1 MKLLRPLPLALA
13 LATLFAGSVQA
24 QNLVQMYEAAR
35 GYDAGYQSARAQYDA
50 SIARADQANALI
62 LPTVNAA
69 AGYSQTQFEN
79 KTGNNIVIDTSFGT
93 ENASI
98 SASQPLYRPANLAGY
113 EQGRKQVDIAKAQL
127 DAIEQDLIVRVST
140 AYFDVLSAQDNLFL
154 IREQKKAV
162 AEQLASA
169 KRNFEVGTATIT
181 DTREAEARYDLILA
195 SEIGAENDLRVKR
208 LALEVVVGKAANDPK
223 PLARPVTLP
232 AIPLTDD
239 AFWINQAVVNNPTLR
254 QARLGVDVAKLET
267 EKAYAGHK
275 PTLDLTAS
283 YGNTRY
289 PGGNASS
296 GFYTRTT
303 SGTLGLALNI
313 PLFAGFA
320 VENRVKETLSSAAC
334 GEVEGVRP
342 HQQRAAAGGGLDQVL
357 PAQRREAAA
366 QQRHVGQRVVQ
377 RHLAQGVADPGVGAA
392 RRWRRA
398 VGPKARAAQ
407 HLGRSGRASAAT
419 SSKRCGWRGT
429 ISSSSG
435 RAAGQRRARPAA
447 AAPPRLRASW
457 PSAPP
462 GAASACAPGAAT
474 RQQRGRR
481 ASVELQVA
489 GTCTARARGAQPRG
503 IGLGLRQRAR
513 QAGQRRPQQRR
524 SAGPWPGSSRTGG
537 HWPAPSARRRSR
549 VASSRLGQISVS
561 ISTPTA
567 AGGAQEAPHG
577 ARRVVGQ
584 PGLHVA
590 RLQQRAA
597 GFAAGGGAVGQ
608 QQRTPGTWAQR
619 VDQGLGGARLA
630 QRHGMDPHP
639 AGPGRPSNRPRR
651 SFQAARYSGSAR
663 RATTAAPK

>member
-267 EKAYAGHK
+267 EKAYAGHR

-320 VENRVKETLSSAAC
+320 VENRVKETLSLEQKAKADLDSA
-334 GEVEGVRP
+334 ERT
-342 HQQRAAAGGGLDQVL
+342 
-357 PAQRREAAA
+357 
-366 QQRHVGQRVVQ
+366 VVQ
-377 RHLAQGVADPGVGAA
+377 GTRAIFFGV
-392 RRWRRA
+392 
-398 VGPKARAAQ
+398 K
-407 HLGRSGRASAAT
+407 SG
-419 SSKRCGWRGT
+419 
-429 ISSSSG
+429 
-435 RAAGQRRARPAA
+435 
-447 AAPPRLRASW
+447 
-457 PSAPP
+457 
-462 GAASACAPGAAT
+462 
-474 RQQRGRR
+474 
-481 ASVELQVA
+481 
-489 GTCTARARGAQPRG
+489 
-503 IGLGLRQRAR
+503 
-513 QAGQRRPQQRR
+513 
-524 SAGPWPGSSRTGG
+524 
-537 HWPAPSARRRSR
+537 
-549 VASSRLGQISVS
+549 LGQIKALETAEL
-561 ISTPTA
+561 STKSALDANILGYQVGVRINLDVLNSQSLLFVARRDLDLQRYNVLLNSLKLRQA
-567 AGGAQEAPHG
+567 AGTLKPEDLEQINALL
-577 ARRVVGQ
+577 V
-584 PGLHVA
+584 
-590 RLQQRAA
+590 
-597 GFAAGGGAVGQ
+597 
-608 QQRTPGTWAQR
+608 
-619 VDQGLGGARLA
+619 
-630 QRHGMDPHP
+630 
-639 AGPGRPSNRPRR
+639 
-651 SFQAARYSGSAR
+651 
-663 RATTAAPK
+663 K

>member
-320 VENRVKETLSSAAC
+320 VENRVKETLSLEQKAKADLDSA
-334 GEVEGVRP
+334 ERT
-342 HQQRAAAGGGLDQVL
+342 
-357 PAQRREAAA
+357 
-366 QQRHVGQRVVQ
+366 VVQ
-377 RHLAQGVADPGVGAA
+377 GTRAIFFGV
-392 RRWRRA
+392 
-398 VGPKARAAQ
+398 K
-407 HLGRSGRASAAT
+407 SG
-419 SSKRCGWRGT
+419 
-429 ISSSSG
+429 
-435 RAAGQRRARPAA
+435 
-447 AAPPRLRASW
+447 
-457 PSAPP
+457 
-462 GAASACAPGAAT
+462 
-474 RQQRGRR
+474 
-481 ASVELQVA
+481 
-489 GTCTARARGAQPRG
+489 
-503 IGLGLRQRAR
+503 
-513 QAGQRRPQQRR
+513 
-524 SAGPWPGSSRTGG
+524 
-537 HWPAPSARRRSR
+537 
-549 VASSRLGQISVS
+549 LGQIKALETAEL
-561 ISTPTA
+561 STKSALDANILGYQVGVRINLDVLNSQSLLFVARRDLDLQRYNVLLNSLKLRQA
-567 AGGAQEAPHG
+567 AGTLKPEDLEQINALL
-577 ARRVVGQ
+577 V
-584 PGLHVA
+584 
-590 RLQQRAA
+590 
-597 GFAAGGGAVGQ
+597 
-608 QQRTPGTWAQR
+608 
-619 VDQGLGGARLA
+619 
-630 QRHGMDPHP
+630 
-639 AGPGRPSNRPRR
+639 
-651 SFQAARYSGSAR
+651 
-663 RATTAAPK
+663 K

>member
-181 DTREAEARYDLILA
+181 DAREAEARYDLILA

-208 LALEVVVGKAANDPK
+208 LALEVVVGQAANDPK

-267 EKAYAGHK
+267 EKAYAGHR

-320 VENRVKETLSSAAC
+320 VENRVKETLSLEQKAKADLDSA
-334 GEVEGVRP
+334 ERT
-342 HQQRAAAGGGLDQVL
+342 
-357 PAQRREAAA
+357 
-366 QQRHVGQRVVQ
+366 VVQ
-377 RHLAQGVADPGVGAA
+377 GTRAIFFGV
-392 RRWRRA
+392 
-398 VGPKARAAQ
+398 K
-407 HLGRSGRASAAT
+407 SG
-419 SSKRCGWRGT
+419 
-429 ISSSSG
+429 
-435 RAAGQRRARPAA
+435 
-447 AAPPRLRASW
+447 
-457 PSAPP
+457 
-462 GAASACAPGAAT
+462 
-474 RQQRGRR
+474 
-481 ASVELQVA
+481 
-489 GTCTARARGAQPRG
+489 
-503 IGLGLRQRAR
+503 
-513 QAGQRRPQQRR
+513 
-524 SAGPWPGSSRTGG
+524 
-537 HWPAPSARRRSR
+537 
-549 VASSRLGQISVS
+549 LGQIKALETAEL
-561 ISTPTA
+561 STKSALDANILGYQVGVRINLDVLNSQSLLFVARRDLDLQRYNVLLNSLKLRQA
-567 AGGAQEAPHG
+567 AGTLKPEDLEQINALL
-577 ARRVVGQ
+577 V
-584 PGLHVA
+584 
-590 RLQQRAA
+590 
-597 GFAAGGGAVGQ
+597 
-608 QQRTPGTWAQR
+608 
-619 VDQGLGGARLA
+619 
-630 QRHGMDPHP
+630 
-639 AGPGRPSNRPRR
+639 
-651 SFQAARYSGSAR
+651 
-663 RATTAAPK
+663 K

>member
-320 VENRVKETLSSAAC
+320 VENRVKETLSLEQKAKADLDSAERTVVQGTRAIFF
-334 GEVEGVRP
+334 GVKSGLGQIKALETAELSTKSALDANILGYQVGVRIN
-342 HQQRAAAGGGLDQVL
+342 LDVL
-357 PAQRREAAA
+357 NSQS
-366 QQRHVGQRVVQ
+366 
-377 RHLAQGVADPGVGAA
+377 LLFAA
-392 RRWRRA
+392 RRDLDLQRYNVLLNSLKLR
-398 VGPKARAAQ
+398 Q
-407 HLGRSGRASAAT
+407 
-419 SSKRCGWRGT
+419 
-429 ISSSSG
+429 
-435 RAAGQRRARPAA
+435 AAGTLKPED
-447 AAPPRLRASW
+447 L
-457 PSAPP
+457 
-462 GAASACAPGAAT
+462 
-474 RQQRGRR
+474 
-481 ASVELQVA
+481 E
-489 GTCTARARGAQPRG
+489 
-503 IGLGLRQRAR
+503 
-513 QAGQRRPQQRR
+513 
-524 SAGPWPGSSRTGG
+524 
-537 HWPAPSARRRSR
+537 
-549 VASSRLGQISVS
+549 QINALLV
-561 ISTPTA
+561 
-567 AGGAQEAPHG
+567 
-577 ARRVVGQ
+577 
-584 PGLHVA
+584 
-590 RLQQRAA
+590 
-597 GFAAGGGAVGQ
+597 
-608 QQRTPGTWAQR
+608 
-619 VDQGLGGARLA
+619 
-630 QRHGMDPHP
+630 
-639 AGPGRPSNRPRR
+639 
-651 SFQAARYSGSAR
+651 
-663 RATTAAPK
+663 K

>member
-62 LPTVNAA
+62 LPTVSAA

-320 VENRVKETLSSAAC
+320 VENRVKETLSLEQKAKADLDSAERTVVQGTRAIFF
-334 GEVEGVRP
+334 GVKSGLGQIKALETAELSTKSALDANILGYQVGVRIN
-342 HQQRAAAGGGLDQVL
+342 LDVL
-357 PAQRREAAA
+357 NSQS
-366 QQRHVGQRVVQ
+366 
-377 RHLAQGVADPGVGAA
+377 LLFAA
-392 RRWRRA
+392 RRDLDLQRYNVLLNSLKLR
-398 VGPKARAAQ
+398 Q
-407 HLGRSGRASAAT
+407 
-419 SSKRCGWRGT
+419 
-429 ISSSSG
+429 
-435 RAAGQRRARPAA
+435 AAGTLKPED
-447 AAPPRLRASW
+447 L
-457 PSAPP
+457 
-462 GAASACAPGAAT
+462 
-474 RQQRGRR
+474 
-481 ASVELQVA
+481 E
-489 GTCTARARGAQPRG
+489 
-503 IGLGLRQRAR
+503 
-513 QAGQRRPQQRR
+513 
-524 SAGPWPGSSRTGG
+524 
-537 HWPAPSARRRSR
+537 
-549 VASSRLGQISVS
+549 QINALLV
-561 ISTPTA
+561 
-567 AGGAQEAPHG
+567 
-577 ARRVVGQ
+577 
-584 PGLHVA
+584 
-590 RLQQRAA
+590 
-597 GFAAGGGAVGQ
+597 
-608 QQRTPGTWAQR
+608 
-619 VDQGLGGARLA
+619 
-630 QRHGMDPHP
+630 
-639 AGPGRPSNRPRR
+639 
-651 SFQAARYSGSAR
+651 
-663 RATTAAPK
+663 K